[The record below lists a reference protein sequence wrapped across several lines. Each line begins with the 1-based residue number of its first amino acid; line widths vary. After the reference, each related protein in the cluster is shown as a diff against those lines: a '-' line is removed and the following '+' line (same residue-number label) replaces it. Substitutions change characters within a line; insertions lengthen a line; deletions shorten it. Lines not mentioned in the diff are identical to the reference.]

1 MSNGVRDRVWNSVGS
16 GPGEEKRLR
25 GSSSRT
31 EDESVLFSIAVLES
45 AVSSMR
51 VASVLF
57 LEGIGRAMG
66 GVETGWLSH
75 IIWVVVGE
83 DAKATELG
91 REVIAVKLSEES
103 EVTRD

>member
-1 MSNGVRDRVWNSVGS
+1 MRDRVWNSVGS

-25 GSSSRT
+25 GSSSWT
-31 EDESVLFSIAVLES
+31 EDESVLFSIAVVES
-45 AVSSMR
+45 GVCSMR

-75 IIWVVVGE
+75 IWAVVGE

-91 REVIAVKLSEES
+91 REVIAVKLLEES
-103 EVTRD
+103 EVTRV